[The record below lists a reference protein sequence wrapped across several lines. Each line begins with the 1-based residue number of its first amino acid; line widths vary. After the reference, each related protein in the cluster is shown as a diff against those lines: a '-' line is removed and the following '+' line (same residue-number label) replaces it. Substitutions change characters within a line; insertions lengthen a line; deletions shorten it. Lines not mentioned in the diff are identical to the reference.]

1 MPCHAMPCLSCYLVT
16 LLPVPTSISACSC
29 ACVSKL
35 GAHWS
40 HWTMRPAAS
49 CPLARPDTRHQT
61 RPSPQPREGSPVLPE
76 ALEAFHIETPK
87 SKANKSLDLYVTAP
101 PLDHPFLFPLPNFP
115 NFPIWIAQGSPL
127 IARIADYHSA
137 RA

>member
-1 MPCHAMPCLSCYLVT
+1 LDHETSRF
-16 LLPVPTSISACSC
+16 LPT
-29 ACVSKL
+29 
-35 GAHWS
+35 GQTRHQ
-40 HWTMRPAAS
+40 T
-49 CPLARPDTRHQT
+49 PDTRHQNSPLAPAERGLT
-61 RPSPQPREGSPVLPE
+61 RDPVLPE

-101 PLDHPFLFPLPNFP
+101 PLDHPFLFQLPNFP